1 VSLSCS
7 ARKLLTRRV
16 LAGGQPRDNEV
27 DFSTFDLE
35 VSVAFFLGM
44 VLFIVACG
52 YLDTRLSW
60 PPRPIRGRK

>member
-1 VSLSCS
+1 
-7 ARKLLTRRV
+7 V
-16 LAGGQPRDNEV
+16 LASGQPRDDKV

-44 VLFIVACG
+44 VLFIVVCG

-60 PPRPIRGRK
+60 PPRAIRGRR

>member
-1 VSLSCS
+1 
-7 ARKLLTRRV
+7 V
-16 LAGGQPRDNEV
+16 LASGQPRDDKV

-44 VLFIVACG
+44 VLFIVVCG

-60 PPRPIRGRK
+60 PPRPIRGRR